1 LNDYR
6 VLLIGPRRDLVEVL
20 RKRQIPFS
28 IWQNKQ
34 KPRWPD
40 ADRLITTPLWKSTD
54 RIRQTIRQEFAGYRF
69 THVIAGTEA
78 AIYPAALAR
87 RLLGARHS
95 EATTALRCRDKLAM
109 KEYLCDFG
117 VPMTKFLAEADATDA
132 AAVFAELGCPV
143 VKKSRKASGGKTLQV
158 IHRESDLLL
167 QHGNRNILEK
177 YVSAPEASIESF
189 INDGSIRFTNITG
202 YHEKGRVNFVPA
214 AFDAVLTTAIQA
226 LNRRVIEALKVRWGI
241 THLEFYLT
249 QKGLLFGEI
258 ALRPPGGY
266 IMNALHHAY
275 DFDPWAAFV
284 AMELDEPFDFPD
296 NPRAYTAVE
305 VLHPGAGVVSRVR
318 GESPV
323 RDHPATREFSLK
335 VRPGD
340 RVRPRT
346 GVGQDTGHLL
356 YVCSTPA
363 ARLELHRTFR
373 QQFAI
378 EVTSSCCAHQ

>member
-1 LNDYR
+1 
-6 VLLIGPRRDLVEVL
+6 VL
-20 RKRQIPFS
+20 RKRQIPFC
-28 IWQNKQ
+28 IWHNRQTA
-34 KPRWPD
+34 RWPD
-40 ADRLITTPLWKSTD
+40 AEKLVTAPLWKSTT
-54 RIRQTIRQEFAGYRF
+54 RIRETVHREFAGSHF

-87 RLLGARHS
+87 RLLGARCS
-95 EATTALRCRDKLAM
+95 ETTTALRCRDKLAM

-117 VPMTKFLAEADATDA
+117 IPMTKFLAESDATDA

-143 VKKSRKASGGKTLQV
+143 VRKSRKASGGKTLQV
-158 IHRESDLLL
+158 IHRESDLVL

-177 YVSAPEASIESF
+177 YVPAPEASIESF
-189 INDGSIRFTNITG
+189 INAGSIRFTNITG

-214 AFDAVLTTAIQA
+214 AYDAALTAAIQE
-226 LNRRVIEALKVRWGI
+226 LNRRVIEALKIRWGI
-241 THLEFYLT
+241 THLEVYLT

-266 IMNALHHAY
+266 IMNALRHAWG
-275 DFDPWAAFV
+275 FDPWAAFV

-296 NPRAYTAVE
+296 SLLAYTAVE
-305 VLHPGAGVVSRVR
+305 VLHPGAGIVTRVR
-318 GESPV
+318 GEKPV
-323 RDHPATREFSLK
+323 REHTATREFRLK

-340 RVRPRT
+340 RVRTRT

-356 YVCSTPA
+356 YACSTPA

-373 QQFAI
+373 QRFAI
-378 EVTSSCCAHQ
+378 EVA